1 MGAPRAVAKEQHFE
15 VLGLYTVTIQRGANF
30 IGRISGHAAP
40 GGGPFIGTLEAKQRN
55 DRLTGTLVLEFN
67 HDTLIVDFDLERAT
81 HGAPF
86 VGTYEIVD
94 GATGSGEAFADQGG
108 EDGSAAFGLSGT
120 IDR

>member
-15 VLGLYTVTIQRGANF
+15 VLGIYTVTIQRGANF
-30 IGRISGHAAP
+30 FGRISGHAAP
-40 GGGPFIGTLEAKQRN
+40 GGSFIGTLEAQQRN

-67 HDTLIVDFDLERAT
+67 HDTLIVDFDLERAS
-81 HGAPF
+81 HDAPF

-120 IDR
+120 VDR